1 MSLKSTWHLVDEYVI
16 SPLRNSPEVSPE
28 DSISQVS
35 SVNDSVRSK
44 SSSKRKGEAKMKAA
58 VANLQLAEQV
68 KRENKVR
75 EEEFREEMAQRE
87 LELKLQ

>member
-1 MSLKSTWHLVDEYVI
+1 
-16 SPLRNSPEVSPE
+16 
-28 DSISQVS
+28 
-35 SVNDSVRSK
+35 
-44 SSSKRKGEAKMKAA
+44 MKAA

>member
-28 DSISQVS
+28 DSISQIS

-44 SSSKRKGEAKMKAA
+44 SSSKRKREAKMKAA

-68 KRENKVR
+68 KWENKVR

-87 LELKLQ
+87 LELRLQ